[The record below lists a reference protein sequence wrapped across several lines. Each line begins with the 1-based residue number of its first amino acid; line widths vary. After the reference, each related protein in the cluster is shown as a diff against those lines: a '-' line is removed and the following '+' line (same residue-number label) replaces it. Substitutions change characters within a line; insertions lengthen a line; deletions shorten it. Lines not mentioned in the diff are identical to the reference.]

1 MSTKHSSDNGERRGA
16 QFLDA
21 CRGRAG
27 RLIAARPRRDHGG
40 IARTA
45 AESGRAPLD
54 QQQALLIAALRRA
67 RGAPVSYQELR
78 DAGIEYPASVVS
90 ELELAG
96 LPLERCYEGPFAER
110 RLLGV
115 RLEAHDELDDT
126 LHHPPGRAS
135 VEQMPTPVA
144 DWLERA
150 VADLDVFRALRA
162 LERSARRGLAWL
174 AAHAPVAAQAARHA
188 REVLATL
195 LRALW
200 ERAREAAGEAAAAW
214 RRARSDRAR
223 PSPAPRDPARA
234 ARGRWLAPA
243 ALIAAGAIVA
253 ALLIDALAGAG
264 RGHRA
269 PAHRA
274 PHASSPAGAAARTAS
289 PSRQATPPT
298 PATPVSPALAA
309 QLEARGHALLEAG
322 QAESAVPVLQQALAA
337 SGESPAG
344 CVQPVSETCLSYAYA
359 LFDLG
364 RALRL
369 DHQPAAAALI
379 LERRLQI
386 ANQRAIVQSELQ
398 LARQEAAR
406 PTPIASASG

>member
-1 MSTKHSSDNGERRGA
+1 MSTKHSSDNRERRGA
-16 QFLDA
+16 LFLDA
-21 CRGRAG
+21 CRGRAR

-40 IARTA
+40 DPGA
-45 AESGRAPLD
+45 AGQSAHAAVDE
-54 QQQALLIAALRRA
+54 QQALLIAALSRA
-67 RGAPVSYQELR
+67 HGEPVSYQELR

-96 LPLERCYEGPFAER
+96 LPLERCYEGPLAER

-115 RLEAHDELDDT
+115 RLEAHDGPEDT
-126 LHHPPGRAS
+126 PRRRPRRAS

-144 DWLERA
+144 DRLERA
-150 VADLDVFRALRA
+150 VAELDVFSAIRA
-162 LERSARRGLAWL
+162 LERRARRALAWL
-174 AAHAPVAAQAARHA
+174 SAQAPVAARTARQAG
-188 REVLATL
+188 EVLAAM

-200 ERAREAAGEAAAAW
+200 ELAREAAARW
-214 RRARSDRAR
+214 RRTRGDRAR
-223 PSPAPRDPARA
+223 QPPAPGARA
-234 ARGRWLAPA
+234 PAGRRRWLAPA
-243 ALIAAGAIVA
+243 ALIAAGAVVA
-253 ALLIDALAGAG
+253 ALLIGALAGSG
-264 RGHRA
+264 RGDRA

-274 PHASSPAGAAARTAS
+274 PHVSSRGAARHAS
-289 PSRQATPPT
+289 TSRQ
-298 PATPVSPALAA
+298 PAAPTPVSPALAA
-309 QLEARGHALLEAG
+309 QLEARGHAMLEAG
-322 QAESAVPVLQQALAA
+322 QAERAVPVLQQALSAT
-337 SGESPAG
+337 GESLSG
-344 CVQPVSETCLSYAYA
+344 CVSPVSETCLSYAYA

-386 ANQRAIVQSELQ
+386 ANQRAVVQSELQ

>member
-1 MSTKHSSDNGERRGA
+1 MWVRGPIGRLACVERVAQVRSLSTKHSSDNRERRGA

-150 VADLDVFRALRA
+150 AADLDVFRALRA

-174 AAHAPVAAQAARHA
+174 SAPAPVAAQ
-188 REVLATL
+188 
-195 LRALW
+195 
-200 ERAREAAGEAAAAW
+200 
-214 RRARSDRAR
+214 
-223 PSPAPRDPARA
+223 
-234 ARGRWLAPA
+234 
-243 ALIAAGAIVA
+243 
-253 ALLIDALAGAG
+253 
-264 RGHRA
+264 
-269 PAHRA
+269 
-274 PHASSPAGAAARTAS
+274 
-289 PSRQATPPT
+289 
-298 PATPVSPALAA
+298 
-309 QLEARGHALLEAG
+309 ARGHALLEAG

-386 ANQRAIVQSELQ
+386 ANQRAIVQS
-398 LARQEAAR
+398 
-406 PTPIASASG
+406 

>member
-1 MSTKHSSDNGERRGA
+1 MSTRHSSDNRERRGA

-21 CRGRAG
+21 CRGRAR
-27 RLIAARPRRDHGG
+27 RLIAARPRSDHGEF
-40 IARTA
+40 ARA
-45 AESGRAPLD
+45 AASGGAALD
-54 QQQALLIAALRRA
+54 EQQALLIAALERA
-67 RGAPVSYQELR
+67 RGGPVSYQELR

-96 LPLERCYEGPFAER
+96 LPLERCYEGPLAER

-115 RLEAHDELDDT
+115 RLDARAEPDGTLDRAR
-126 LHHPPGRAS
+126 GRAS
-135 VEQMPTPVA
+135 AEDVPTPAV

-150 VADLDVFRALRA
+150 VADLDVFSALRA
-162 LERSARRGLAWL
+162 LERGVRRALAWL
-174 AAHAPVAAQAARHA
+174 AAHAPLAARAA
-188 REVLATL
+188 RRASEVLAAF

-200 ERAREAAGEAAAAW
+200 ERVRGAAGGAGAEW
-214 RRARSDRAR
+214 RRRTRDRAR
-223 PSPAPRDPARA
+223 PLPPPPERARA
-234 ARGRWLAPA
+234 ARGRWIAPA

-264 RGHRA
+264 SGHRA
-269 PAHRA
+269 PARRA
-274 PHASSPAGAAARTAS
+274 PHVSSSAAARPVS
-289 PSRQATPPT
+289 PSRQAAAPT

-309 QLEARGHALLEAG
+309 QLEGRGHALLEAG
-322 QAESAVPVLQQALAA
+322 APERAVPVLQQAVAA
-337 SGESPAG
+337 TGESPAG
-344 CVQPVSETCLSYAYA
+344 CATPVSETCLSYAYA

-386 ANQRAIVQSELQ
+386 GNQRATVQSELQ

-406 PTPIASASG
+406 PSIASASG